1 MAFPLEGI
9 KVLDFSRV
17 LAGPY
22 ATRMLSDL
30 GADVVKIEPPEGD
43 VTRMFGRRIGGLSG
57 YFTQQNVGK
66 RDICIDLEVAGATEL
81 VHELVAA
88 ADIVVENFRPGI
100 MDGFGLGWEKLSAI
114 NPALVM
120 LSISGF
126 GQEGPER
133 GRAAYAPILH
143 AETGLLARHAQITGN
158 PTQDYTLSIADTYS
172 SLHGLVGVLAAVI
185 MARETGR
192 GQHIDL
198 AMLNVLHGTDDYANF
213 ALDGARPQ
221 AGGGE
226 IWEGPGGVEVMIAG
240 DFKWL
245 WHNLSRKAGVV
256 DPAGPQDDLAD
267 KIAKRRAAAADY
279 LRSFATF
286 DELLGAL
293 DEMNLAWGRVRQ
305 FGEDAYSAPSVG
317 PRGVLVEVDDRAGGR
332 RRTIQSPYKFSDAES
347 GVGSGE
353 VAPHRGEHNYEA
365 LADWLGKSASDVD
378 ALTGAGILLADDA
391 AREIGD

>member
-30 GADVVKIEPPEGD
+30 GADVVKVEPPEGD
-43 VTRMFGRRIGGLSG
+43 VTRNFGRKVNGLSG

-66 RDICIDLEVAGATEL
+66 RDISIDLGVEGAKEL
-81 VHELVAA
+81 IHELAA
-88 ADIVVENFRPGI
+88 QADVVVENFRPGI
-100 MDGFGLGWEKLSAI
+100 MDGFGIGWEQLSKV

-126 GQEGPER
+126 GQKGPER

-143 AETGLLARHAQITGN
+143 AETGLLARQAQVTGN
-158 PTQDYTLSIADTYS
+158 PTQDYSLSIADTYS
-172 SLHGLVGVLAAVI
+172 SLHGLVGVLSAVI
-185 MARETGR
+185 MAKNTGA

-226 IWEGPGGVEVMIAG
+226 IWAGPGGVEVMIAG

-245 WHNLSRKAGVV
+245 WHNLSRRGGME
-256 DPAGPQDDLAD
+256 DPAGPDDALDD
-267 KIAKRRAAAADY
+267 KIAKRRAVAAEY
-279 LRSFATF
+279 LRSFPTYEDMLAS
-286 DELLGAL
+286 L
-293 DEMNLAWGRVRQ
+293 DDMNLAWGRVRQ
-305 FGEDAYSAPSVG
+305 FGDDAFSAPSVEA
-317 PRGVLVEVDDRAGGR
+317 RGILVDVDDRSGGK
-332 RRTIQSPYKFSDAES
+332 RRTIQSPYKFSGAQS
-347 GVGSGE
+347 GVSPEAG
-353 VAPHRGEHNYEA
+353 APHRGEHNYDA
-365 LADWLGKSASDVD
+365 LADWLDKPASAVD
-378 ALTGAGILLADDA
+378 SLVESGILVADEA
-391 AREIGD
+391 AQDLQT